1 MACTWQEIKSRAKI
15 CKTRMGIRYDEVQ
28 DTLCQNM
35 AHPDILNISSEGT
48 WETVRKDFVT
58 FSRNWLQN
66 LHVNV
71 PSYTWM
77 KGAPLSAKTEGH
89 WEKSE
94 WTGLAV
100 FPSLPH
106 LAHTLFGP
114 NTFFHNSLL
123 FIKPSKKKKK
133 KPGAPG

>member
-1 MACTWQEIKSRAKI
+1 MMRFRTQYAKI
-15 CKTRMGIRYDEVQ
+15 WH
-28 DTLCQNM
+28 TLTYWIFQ
-35 AHPDILNISSEGT
+35 SEGT

-58 FSRNWLQN
+58 FYQNWLQN
-66 LHVNV
+66 LHMNV

-89 WEKSE
+89 WEESE

-133 KPGAPG
+133 KKNQQQLRFNHSFTSSFPYENSHA